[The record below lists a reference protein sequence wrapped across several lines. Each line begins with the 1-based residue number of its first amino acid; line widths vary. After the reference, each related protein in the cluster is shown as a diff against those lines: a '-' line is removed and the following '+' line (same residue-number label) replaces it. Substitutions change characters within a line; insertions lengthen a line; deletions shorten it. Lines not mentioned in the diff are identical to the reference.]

1 MTTYHM
7 SPVTGKKEI
16 CNAKE
21 GGCKYKDFTV
31 LTVDD
36 AVESK
41 DLNSYLNAREAAAT
55 LVDIPK
61 GDPKIEYGEME
72 VEFWDDIRKDFR
84 TYCSGES
91 EIILAEPGNPSEFC
105 YDCHHPLTDESL
117 TGGKTPCPGCGGL
130 NQRGLV
136 GVSLSYEDQKF
147 LNTEVTRTARWYHT
161 SNYPNW
167 DEAMVNANGDTSLV
181 HLGTLDAALHR
192 ARVVNNTMHYDNYY
206 DGKSYLYEVELAED
220 IDISSTVHDEDRFNN
235 STIPTGNSDPE
246 DKQHRGYALN
256 GATRYVNH
264 HEAPGS
270 MSLLANPT
278 KFKIL
283 SKQAIN

>member
-7 SPVTGKKEI
+7 SPVTGKKEV
-16 CNAKE
+16 CSAKE

-36 AVESK
+36 AVASK
-41 DLNSYLNAREAAAT
+41 DLDSYLSARDAAAT

-61 GDPKIEYGEME
+61 GEPKIKYDEME

-84 TYCSGES
+84 TYCSGGREV
-91 EIILAEPGNPSEFC
+91 ILAEPGNPTEFC

-117 TGGKTPCPGCGGL
+117 TG
-130 NQRGLV
+130 
-136 GVSLSYEDQKF
+136 
-147 LNTEVTRTARWYHT
+147 TEVTRKARWYHT

-167 DEAMVNANGDTSLV
+167 DEAMANADGDTSLV

-220 IDISSTVHDEDRFNN
+220 VEISSTVHDEDRFNGKP
-235 STIPTGNSDPE
+235 IPSGNADPNE
-246 DKQHRGYALN
+246 RRNEGYAL
-256 GATRYVNH
+256 GGVTRYVNH